1 MKGWGGGWVPLWQE
15 FRDHAGIRWTWQ
27 AELRRVGMVLDCS
40 KESGDEG
47 SPAVL
52 AEKKNEWRVSE

>member
-1 MKGWGGGWVPLWQE
+1 VPPWQE

-27 AELRRVGMVLDCS
+27 AELRCVGMVLDCL

-52 AEKKNEWRVSE
+52 AEKRNERMVSE